1 MWILQQAVLF
11 RRVWFF
17 GSLHSGSA
25 MKLNRDAGGMVASL
39 LVHLAILAPLAFYT
53 MATSGDELKIAIET
67 MFAEERPPEEF
78 TRELSLDQQVSETLN
93 VMEAGGAVTQAVGGS
108 NSAVAAAQ
116 TKIESNE
123 QIKDPQVQVNVGAID
138 TPGMDVLGDDLGEGE
153 VTGEVGAVV
162 AGYGPALS
170 RIAQE
175 LIRMMREQRVMCVW
189 LFDESESME
198 DDRQFIKEEFRK
210 IYDEL
215 GIASKKDVGIKGKK
229 EKELLQTAIMSFGKA
244 TTAVLEKP
252 TDDDKQIKSAID
264 KIKNDP
270 TGAENTLAAI
280 NAAVAKYRGQANAQ
294 QRKLVIIVVTDE
306 SGDDDAEN
314 SDVLSETVTSLKRN
328 KTPVYI
334 LGRES
339 IFGYPIGRIHYK
351 DPELGLSHWLPI
363 KRGPETADPEC
374 LQFDGFHERWDSFPS
389 GFGPYTQARLC
400 KETGGIFFIL
410 PSEEENLVG
419 QAGAD
424 KRKFAFLDMKEYNPD
439 LSSRREYR
447 QERDK
452 SKFRSTIWSVIKT
465 LNPHT
470 DNLLRVQTNHYEAEL
485 EEFNKQG
492 ADSFGKAVR
501 ALGMMNAALSE
512 LEKVRPLRDTEK
524 SQRWRAHYDL
534 MVAQVMAYRVRLFQF
549 LLALDQMKK
558 NKTVPKDAKH
568 NQWHITYVGKQL
580 EPDPEQVKL
589 TKIDLKELQEQEKK
603 AKEQYEFVVKTHPR
617 TPWANRAEYEKNQGF
632 GIQFNSHFWDPRYK
646 NHKFKLPTL

>member
-1 MWILQQAVLF
+1 
-11 RRVWFF
+11 
-17 GSLHSGSA
+17 
-25 MKLNRDAGGMVASL
+25 MKLNRETGGMVASL
-39 LVHLAILAPLAFYT
+39 LVHLAILGPLAFWT
-53 MATSGDELKIAIET
+53 MVTQSDDLKIAIET

-78 TRELSLDQQVSETLN
+78 TREMSLDQQVSETLN

-116 TKIESNE
+116 TKIENNE

-162 AGYGPALS
+162 EGYGAAMS

-175 LIRMMREQRVMCVW
+175 LVRMMREQRVMCVW

-215 GIASKKDVGIKGKK
+215 GIASKKDNNLKNSKD
-229 EKELLQTAIMSFGKA
+229 KELLLTAIMSFGKA

-252 TDDDKQIKSAID
+252 TDDDKLIKSAID

-280 NAAVAKYRGQANAQ
+280 NAAVAKYRAQANAQ
-294 QRKLVIIVVTDE
+294 KRKLVVIVVTDE
-306 SGDDDAEN
+306 SGDDDSEN
-314 SDVLSETVTSLKRN
+314 SDVLSETITNLKRT
-328 KTPVYI
+328 KTPIYI

-339 IFGYPIGRIHYK
+339 IFGYPIARVAYK
-351 DPELGLSHWLPI
+351 DPDLGLTHWLPI

-389 GFGPYTQARLC
+389 GFGPYTQARMC

-410 PSEEENLVG
+410 PSEEQNIVG
-419 QAGAD
+419 QAAAD
-424 KRKFAFLDMKEYNPD
+424 KRKFAFLDLKEYNPD
-439 LSSRREYR
+439 LNGRREYR

-452 SKFRSTIWSVIKT
+452 SKFRAAIWNVIKT

-470 DNLLRVQTNHYEAEL
+470 DGQLHVRTTHFESEL
-485 EEFNKQG
+485 AEFNKQG
-492 ADSFGKAVR
+492 AESFGRAVR
-501 ALGMMNAALSE
+501 ALSMLNAALAD
-512 LEKVRPLRDTEK
+512 LEKVRPLRASEE

-534 MVAQVMAYRVRLFQF
+534 IVAQCMAYRVRLFQY

-558 NKTVPKDAKH
+558 NKTMPKDPKH
-568 NQWHITYVGKQL
+568 NQWSISYVANQL

-589 TKIDLKELQEQEKK
+589 TKIDLKELQDQEKK
-603 AKEQYEFVVKTHPR
+603 AKDQYEFVIKTHPR
-617 TPWANRAEYEKNQGF
+617 TPWANRAEWERNQGF
-632 GIQFNSHFWDPRYK
+632 GIQFNSFFWDPRYK
-646 NHKFKLPTL
+646 TYKFKLPTL